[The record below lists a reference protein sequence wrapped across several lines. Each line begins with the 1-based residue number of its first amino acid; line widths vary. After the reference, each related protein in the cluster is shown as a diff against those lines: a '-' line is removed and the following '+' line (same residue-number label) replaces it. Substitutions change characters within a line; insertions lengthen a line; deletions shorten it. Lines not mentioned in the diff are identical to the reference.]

1 MLLFRSEE
9 HVDRWCEDRGMGRG
23 AVLSLERAWEL
34 AVAWYHDR
42 MRSDWRR
49 KKRTEVQELF
59 ARLGLTSRFW
69 SLEEPE

>member
-1 MLLFRSEE
+1 
-9 HVDRWCEDRGMGRG
+9 MGRG
-23 AVLSLERAWEL
+23 AVLSLERASEL

-42 MRSDWRR
+42 LRSDWQR
-49 KKRTEVQELF
+49 KKKSEVQELF